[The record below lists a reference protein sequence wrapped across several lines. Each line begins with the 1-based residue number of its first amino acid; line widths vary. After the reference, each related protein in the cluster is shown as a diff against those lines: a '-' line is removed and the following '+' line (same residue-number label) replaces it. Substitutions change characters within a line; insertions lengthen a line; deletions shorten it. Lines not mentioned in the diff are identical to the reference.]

1 MLKSYSFQIHV
12 DTSVFSFTVHNT
24 HVLDMHKSHKDRRI
38 VSPLSAHH
46 HLFHPCHTPLCLPF
60 TGEGPPSCRWAWGL
74 DTLVGWLLLL
84 LFWGASPVSIAALGT
99 PGGTHTCTSSLPA
112 SLSTPMLLE
121 LLLVVMELLRDT
133 LGVEPMLPVL
143 VLEVV
148 LAASCCLD
156 VLTCMPPATAAG
168 CSCSSCVPHPLGLA
182 RGETRPDQFD
192 HIQS

>member
-24 HVLDMHKSHKDRRI
+24 HVLNMHKSHKDRRI
-38 VSPLSAHH
+38 VSPSPLPS
-46 HLFHPCHTPLCLPF
+46 LPHPFVLTIHRGRSTFMQVGL
-60 TGEGPPSCRWAWGL
+60 GPG
-74 DTLVGWLLLL
+74 LLLL
-84 LFWGASPVSIAALGT
+84 LFWGASPVSIAALVT

-143 VLEVV
+143 VLEVF

-156 VLTCMPPATAAG
+156 VLTCMPPATAAS
-168 CSCSSCVPHPLGLA
+168 CSCSSCVPHPLGLVG
-182 RGETRPDQFD
+182 GETRPDQFD